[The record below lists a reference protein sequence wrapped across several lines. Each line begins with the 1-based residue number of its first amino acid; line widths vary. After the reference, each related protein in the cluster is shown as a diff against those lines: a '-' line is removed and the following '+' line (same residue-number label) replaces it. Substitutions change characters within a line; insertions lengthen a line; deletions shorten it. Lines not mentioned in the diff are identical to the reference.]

1 MKRVGD
7 LFEKYRKTLKAPQG
21 SVEVAAI
28 EVICEVTR
36 FTLKREQVS
45 YTVSTRTL
53 HLNAPSLLKSEIRF
67 HHQTILDGLKTKL
80 GERSCPLII
89 L

>member
-21 SVEVAAI
+21 SVEKVAI
-28 EVICEVTR
+28 EVVGSVTG
-36 FTLKREQVS
+36 FKLKPEQVT
-45 YTVSTRTL
+45 YTVATRTL
-53 HLNAPSLLKSEIRF
+53 HLKIPGLLKSEIKF
-67 HHQTILDGLKTKL
+67 HHQAILTIMREKL
-80 GERSCPLII
+80 GEQACPLII

>member
-7 LFEKYRKTLKAPQG
+7 LFEKYRKNLKAPQG
-21 SVEVAAI
+21 SVETAAI
-28 EVICEVTR
+28 EVVKEITN
-36 FTLKREQVS
+36 FTLTREQVS

-53 HLNAPSLLKSEIRF
+53 HLNAPSLLKSEIKF
-67 HHQTILDGLKTKL
+67 HHQKILDGLRKKL
-80 GERSCPLII
+80 GEQSCPLII